1 MIKIFLFLFLPLT
14 LLSQKDTSKLLDIY
28 MRAQV
33 EVNHFNGNVLVAK
46 SGNVIYQK
54 AFGYSNYNTE
64 TLLDNN
70 SVFEL
75 ASVSK
80 QFTAMGIL
88 MLIEKGK
95 LSFTD
100 TLRKFFPELPYS
112 NVTIQNL
119 LTHTSGL
126 PDYIDAMDNKW
137 DHKNIAFNNDMIQF
151 LAKEKVPENFEP
163 GAKWEYSNTAYA
175 FLASI
180 IEKVSGLSYTEYM
193 YKNIFKPLEMSHSRV
208 YNTRR
213 SKKDTVADYAFGFVY
228 SDTLKRYIIPDSL
241 LSYEYVIYLDG
252 IKGDGGINSTT
263 GDLLKWDRALKNHRL
278 LSETA
283 QNKMFSPQSLM
294 DTINNISYG
303 YGVAVGRNQFGDFI
317 THTGQWAGYHTIIT
331 RNLSNDATIIILS
344 NNESNSDGIALGI
357 TTILF
362 GADVVPPYVHKE
374 VTIDTSILNRYTGEY
389 KVSTNQIIDIS
400 TKDGKLYR
408 SREGTP
414 DIELKPES
422 NTKLFYG
429 DGSDRQLEFETD
441 KFGNVTKAS
450 FINVWLKTEIYRF
463 QDR

>member
-1 MIKIFLFLFLPLT
+1 
-14 LLSQKDTSKLLDIY
+14 
-28 MRAQV
+28 
-33 EVNHFNGNVLVAK
+33 
-46 SGNVIYQK
+46 
-54 AFGYSNYNTE
+54 
-64 TLLDNN
+64 
-70 SVFEL
+70 
-75 ASVSK
+75 
-80 QFTAMGIL
+80 MG
-88 MLIEKGK
+88 KW
-95 LSFTD
+95 F
-100 TLRKFFPELPYS
+100 LRKLGLKVPYS

-126 PDYIDAMDNKW
+126 PDYMDAMDKKW
-137 DHKNIAFNNDMIQF
+137 DHKNIAFNNNMIQF
-151 LAKEKVPENFEP
+151 LAKEKVPENFKP

-175 FLASI
+175 VLASI
-180 IEKVSGLSYTEYM
+180 IEKVSGLSYNDYM
-193 YKNIFKPLEMSHSRV
+193 YKNIFKPLEMNHSRV

-228 SDTLKRYIIPDSL
+228 SDTLKSYIIPDSL
-241 LSYEYVIYLDG
+241 LSYDVVIYLDG
-252 IKGDGGINSTT
+252 IMGDGTINSTT

-303 YGVAVGRNQFGDFI
+303 YGVIVGRNQFGDFI
-317 THTGQWAGYHTIIT
+317 SHSGEWPGYRTVIT

-344 NNESNSDGIALGI
+344 NNESNSDVIALGI
-357 TTILF
+357 TNILF
-362 GADVVPPYVHKE
+362 GAEVVPPYVHKE
-374 VTIDTSILNRYTGEY
+374 VTVDTSILNKYTGEY
-389 KVSTNQIIDIS
+389 KVSANQIIDIS

-408 SREGTP
+408 SRKGTP

-441 KFGNVTKAS
+441 EFGNVTKS
-450 FINVWLKTEIYRF
+450 WFISVWLKTEIYRF